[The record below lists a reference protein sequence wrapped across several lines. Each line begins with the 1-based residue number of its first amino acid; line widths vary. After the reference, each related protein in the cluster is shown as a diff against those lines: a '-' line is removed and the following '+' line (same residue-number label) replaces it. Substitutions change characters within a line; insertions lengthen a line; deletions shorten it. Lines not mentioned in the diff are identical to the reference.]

1 MKKAAKGYIKFIM
14 CRGNGDRVV
23 VRLDSE
29 HELLSDMCTAFED
42 FMRGCGYQLP
52 NMHVELVSY
61 DEPGESPT
69 LEDKDDELAKLLS
82 EVRDSLQHTGL
93 ASHAAVHNKIA
104 DYMDKEG
111 MTYAP
116 K

>member
-1 MKKAAKGYIKFIM
+1 MKKASKGYIKFIM

-29 HELLSDMCTAFED
+29 HELLSDMCTDFED
-42 FMRGCGYQLP
+42 FLRGCGYQLP
-52 NMHVELVSY
+52 EMHVELVSY

-69 LEDKDDELAKLLS
+69 LEDKDDELAELLG
-82 EVRDSLQHTGL
+82 EVRESIEHAGL
-93 ASHAAVHNKIA
+93 TTQAALYNKIA

-111 MTYAP
+111 MTYVP